1 VTVPEVAAFLVAVLC
16 AVGARRAKDER
27 SRTAWAVAFLAAC
40 GLLVIA
46 GIAAAF
52 MGG

>member
-1 VTVPEVAAFLVAVLC
+1 VTLPEVAAFLVAVLC

-27 SRTAWAVAFLAAC
+27 ARTAWAIAFLGAC

-46 GIAAAF
+46 GIAAAVA
-52 MGG
+52 GG